1 MNKIGDILR
10 DARIEKKL
18 SFDDVV
24 DKTGIGP
31 HYILAMELD
40 QLKLLPEGK
49 TNEYLEKYAQVVG
62 LDPVSIIHGYRN
74 QELSDDLILPS
85 SEDGSASSS
94 SADTI
99 AADKDESK
107 TKKEEKSVEAPQD
120 LSIDLDVTQNISLT
134 EETPQLE
141 DPEEELEQTDT
152 AAEKIPS
159 RLSKYDYEEEPSR
172 RFPWALILLVL
183 LALAIVSYVGYIAYN
198 QLHSDSDKTQLTTS
212 SKKKKNT
219 DQSSTSTTAQSQ
231 TNIETDFAEGGNNV
245 TLSNTNGKVEIT
257 FTLTGAE
264 DSWVSATNTDTGEAG
279 TTLTAAEKTYTV
291 TLAEGST
298 TSMLTVAVLNGVDIS
313 INGQKLDT
321 SNLINAGLTNIN
333 VTVQ

>member
-1 MNKIGDILR
+1 MDKIGDILR

-24 DKTGIGP
+24 DKTGIAP

-49 TNEYLEKYAQVVG
+49 TNEYLEKYAEVVG

-85 SEDGSASSS
+85 SIDEPAASSA
-94 SADTI
+94 SADTAS
-99 AADKDESK
+99 AAASEDQSDEKPSE
-107 TKKEEKSVEAPQD
+107 TPQD

-134 EETPQLE
+134 EETLQL
-141 DPEEELEQTDT
+141 DDTEEELEKT
-152 AAEKIPS
+152 APAVEKIPS

-198 QLHSDSDKTQLTTS
+198 QLHNDSDKTELSTS
-212 SKKKKNT
+212 SKQKKDT
-219 DQSSTSTTAQSQ
+219 TSDSTTTTAQSQ
-231 TNIETDFAEGGNNV
+231 TNITTDFAEGGNNV

-257 FTLTGAE
+257 FTLTGE
-264 DSWVSATNTDTGEAG
+264 EESWVSASNTDAGESG
-279 TTLTAAEKTYTV
+279 TTLTAAQKTYTV

-298 TSMLTVAVLNGVDIS
+298 TSMLTVAVLSGVDIT

>member
-24 DKTGIGP
+24 DKTGIAP

-85 SEDGSASSS
+85 SVDEPASSS
-94 SADTI
+94 SADT
-99 AADKDESK
+99 AADKDEPETQS
-107 TKKEEKSVEAPQD
+107 EEKSAETPQD

-141 DPEEELEQTDT
+141 ETEEDFEKTDT
-152 AAEKIPS
+152 AVEKIPS
-159 RLSKYDYEEEPSR
+159 RLSKYDYDEEPSR

-198 QLHSDSDKTQLTTS
+198 QLHSDSDKTELTTS
-212 SKKKKNT
+212 SKKKKTT
-219 DQSSTSTTAQSQ
+219 DQTSTSTTAQSQ

-257 FTLTGAE
+257 FTLTGEE
-264 DSWVSATNTDTGEAG
+264 DSWVSATNTDAGESG
-279 TTLTAAEKTYTV
+279 TTLTASGKTYTV

-298 TSMLTVAVLNGVDIS
+298 TSMLTVAVLNGVDIT

>member
-24 DKTGIGP
+24 DKTGIAP

-49 TNEYLEKYAQVVG
+49 TNEYLEKYAKVVG

-74 QELSDDLILPS
+74 QESSDDLILPS
-85 SEDGSASSS
+85 SVDEPAETSP
-94 SADTI
+94 SADETV
-99 AADKDESK
+99 ESEG
-107 TKKEEKSVEAPQD
+107 EEKSTESSHQD
-120 LSIDLDVTQNISLT
+120 LSIDLDVTQNIGLT
-134 EETPQLE
+134 EETLQVE
-141 DPEEELEQTDT
+141 DTETESSKADT
-152 AAEKIPS
+152 VVEKIPS
-159 RLSKYDYEEEPSR
+159 RLSKYDYDEEPSKH
-172 RFPWALILLVL
+172 FPWALILLVL

-198 QLHSDSDKTQLTTS
+198 QLHTDSDKTEFTTS
-212 SKKKKNT
+212 SKKKKTT
-219 DQSSTSTTAQSQ
+219 DDSSTSTTTQSQ
-231 TNIETDFAEGGNNV
+231 TTIETDFAEGGNNV

-257 FTLTGAE
+257 FTLTGTE
-264 DSWVSATNTDTGEAG
+264 DSWVSATNTDAGESG

-298 TSMLTVAVLNGVDIS
+298 TSMLTVALLNSVDIT